1 VKLLLDMNLSPRWLI
16 VLREGGWDCLHWSGV
31 GSADAPDAEIMSYA
45 ATNDMVVVT
54 HDLDFGAILAVT
66 HGKKPSVVLIRSY
79 DINPDTLGKQTLAAL
94 NVARAELEAGALL
107 IIEPDRQR
115 LRLLPLGN

>member
-1 VKLLLDMNLSPRWLI
+1 MKLLLDMNLSPRWLI
-16 VLREGGWDCLHWSGV
+16 VLREAGWDCSHWSEV
-31 GSADAPDAEIMSYA
+31 GRRDASDAEIMSYA

-79 DINPDTLGKQTLAAL
+79 DINPDKLGKQTLAAL